1 MQRSIIVGNLIGFGA
16 LVFSVLIDSHF
27 NPHAILAFFNFS
39 AMLIIFGGITGAI
52 IISFPVE
59 MLREIPIAL
68 RKAFLKYEDAN
79 LVEMA
84 RDLIQMANQSRKEG
98 ILSLEASANEIKDH
112 WLRMGITLVVDGVNR
127 DLLKS
132 IMESK
137 LEEYSERTRVGS
149 KIFAQLGGFAPTLG
163 IIGTV
168 MGLVHMLANMSDA
181 SKLGSAIA
189 VAFLATF
196 WGILS
201 ANLIFLPIGN
211 RVKAK
216 DDELIRTRMAMIEG
230 VLSLQAGESVRLIEE
245 RLKVFMNHEEEKRFT
260 ESLVEGAGK

>member
-1 MQRSIIVGNLIGFGA
+1 MQRSILVGNMIGFGA
-16 LVFSVLIDSHF
+16 LIFSILIDSSF
-27 NPHAILAFFNFS
+27 NYHAIGAFFNFS

-52 IISFPVE
+52 VISFPPDQ
-59 MLREIPIAL
+59 LREVPVAL
-68 RKAFLKYEDAN
+68 RKAFLEFEDAN
-79 LVEMA
+79 LVEMS

-98 ILSLEASANEIKDH
+98 ILSLEASANEIKDA

-132 IMESK
+132 IMESR
-137 LEEYSERTRVGS
+137 LDEYSEKTRVGA
-149 KIFAQLGGFAPTLG
+149 KIFTQLGGFAPTLG

-168 MGLVHMLANMSDA
+168 MGLVHMLAHMEDS
-181 SKLGSAIA
+181 SKLGAAIS

-216 DDELIRTRMAMIEG
+216 DDEMIRTRVAMIEG
-230 VLSLQAGESVRLIEE
+230 ILSLQAGESVRLLEE
-245 RLKVFMNHEEEKRFT
+245 RLKVFMSNEEEKRFA